1 MTSTQTSSS
10 SAPRTTRPTGATASV
25 AAILAESAARYPDDV
40 AVVVGEQRTTYA
52 ELWEQTL
59 AYAGALR
66 AKGVA
71 EGSRVAIL
79 VPNVADFPRAYY
91 ATLALGAVAVPVHA
105 LLKRREVE
113 YVLRDSGATLLVC
126 AAPLLAEGAAGAAL
140 AGVEVVT
147 VLAPAPAD
155 GGTTAA
161 GAGEQPD
168 VQQVPE
174 RLEDLAAQAEPLDTY
189 VPRDPF
195 DTATIL
201 YTSGTTG
208 KPKGAEGTH
217 FALLEQVNT
226 NLMSTFDMRRGD
238 VLLGAL
244 PLFHTFGQTCTMNT
258 GFRAGATIVMLPK
271 FDGDSALAAMVE
283 HGCEIFMGV
292 PTMYMA
298 LLDAATRSEARPALR
313 YAISG
318 GASLPLAVLERFQ
331 SVYDA
336 PIHEGYGLTETSPVA
351 TFNHVGR
358 PPHPGTIGTPIWGV
372 DVEIAD
378 AETHDAIVLLPH
390 GEIGELVIRGH
401 NLMKGYLDRPDDTAE
416 AIVDGWFRTGD
427 LGTKD
432 DEGYITIVD
441 RTKDMIIRNGYN
453 VYPRQVEEILATH
466 PDVTM
471 AAVFGVPHE
480 VHGQE
485 IEAAVVLRPDATVTP
500 EALVQFVAD
509 EIAAYKFPRV
519 VHVLDALPLG
529 PSGKVLKRDLVARFA
544 QQEQEQEQEP
554 EPEQPTVSTQQEQP
568 TESTQQEP
576 ATA

>member
-1 MTSTQTSSS
+1 MTSTQPTASSS
-10 SAPRTTRPTGATASV
+10 TQPTASSSTSASNTSASRPTRATASV

-52 ELWEQTL
+52 ELWAQTL

-66 AKGVA
+66 AQGITA
-71 EGSRVAIL
+71 GSRVAMLI
-79 VPNVADFPRAYY
+79 PNVADFARVYY
-91 ATLALGAVAVPVHA
+91 ATLALGAVVVPVHA
-105 LLKRREVE
+105 LLKRREIE
-113 YVLRDSGATLLVC
+113 YVLRDSSASMLVC
-126 AAPLLAEGAAGAAL
+126 AAPLLTEGAAGAAL
-140 AGVEVVT
+140 AGVGVVT
-147 VLAPAPAD
+147 VLAPADQPA
-155 GGTTAA
+155 TH
-161 GAGEQPD
+161 P
-168 VQQVPE
+168 
-174 RLEDLAAQAEPLDTY
+174 RLEALAAASDPLDTY

-208 KPKGAEGTH
+208 QPKGAEGSH

-226 NLMSTFDMRRGD
+226 NLLSTFDMQRGD

-258 GFRAGATIVMLPK
+258 GFRAGATIVMLPR
-271 FDGDSALAAMVE
+271 FDGDAALAAMVE
-283 HGCEIFMGV
+283 HGCAIFMGV

-298 LLDAATRSEARPALR
+298 LLDAATRTDARPSLR

-318 GASLPLAVLERFQ
+318 GAPLPMAVLERFQ
-331 SVYDA
+331 TVFDA

-358 PPHPGTIGTPIWGV
+358 PPHPGTIGTPVWGV

-378 AETHDAIVLLPH
+378 GSIADAIVLLPR

-401 NLMKGYLDRPDDTAE
+401 NLMNGYLDRPEDTAA

-432 DEGYITIVD
+432 DDGYLTIVD

-453 VYPRQVEEILATH
+453 VYPRQVEEVLATH

-471 AAVFGVPHE
+471 AAVFGVPHDL
-480 VHGQE
+480 HGQE

-500 EALVQFVAD
+500 EELVSFVSA

-529 PSGKVLKRDLVARFA
+529 PSGKVLKRALVDRFA
-544 QQEQEQEQEP
+544 AHE
-554 EPEQPTVSTQQEQP
+554 
-568 TESTQQEP
+568 EP

>member
-1 MTSTQTSSS
+1 MTSTQPSASITSS
-10 SAPRTTRPTGATASV
+10 ATRPTGATASV
-25 AAILAESAARYPDDV
+25 AAILAESARRYPDDV
-40 AVVVGEQRTTYA
+40 AVIVGEQRTTYA
-52 ELWEQTL
+52 ELWDETL

-66 AKGVA
+66 AAGVT
-71 EGSRVAIL
+71 EGSRVAML
-79 VPNVADFPRAYY
+79 VPNVADFARVYY

-113 YVLRDSGATLLVC
+113 YVLRDSGAMLLVC
-126 AAPLLAEGAAGAAL
+126 AAPLLGEGAAGAAL
-140 AGVEVVT
+140 AGIEVVT
-147 VLAPAPAD
+147 VLAPPTDSAATGQSGRTGEPGQTGAP
-155 GGTTAA
+155 GQETTTPA
-161 GAGEQPD
+161 
-168 VQQVPE
+168 
-174 RLEDLAAQAEPLDTY
+174 RLEDLAAQADPLDTY

-298 LLDAATRSEARPALR
+298 LLDAATRSDARPALR

-331 SVYDA
+331 TVYDA

-358 PPHPGTIGTPIWGV
+358 APHPGTIGTPIWGV

-378 AETHDAIVLLPH
+378 AETRDAIVLLPR

-432 DEGYITIVD
+432 DEGYLTIVD

-453 VYPRQVEEILATH
+453 VYPRQVEEVLATH

-471 AAVFGVPHE
+471 AAVFGVAHE

-485 IEAAVVLRPDATVTP
+485 IEAAVVLRPDATATP
-500 EALVQFVAD
+500 EELVQFVAD

-519 VHVLDALPLG
+519 VHVVDALPLG
-529 PSGKVLKRDLVARFA
+529 PSGKVLKRDLVERFSG
-544 QQEQEQEQEP
+544 QEP
-554 EPEQPTVSTQQEQP
+554 VARSTE
-568 TESTQQEP
+568 QEP

>member
-1 MTSTQTSSS
+1 MT
-10 SAPRTTRPTGATASV
+10 RTEPTTAAHHGTPRPTRATASV

-40 AVVVGEQRTTYA
+40 AVIVGDHRTTYA
-52 ELWEQTL
+52 ELWSETL

-66 AKGVA
+66 ARGVT
-71 EGSRVAIL
+71 EGSRVAML
-79 VPNVADFPRAYY
+79 VPNVADFARVYY
-91 ATLALGAVAVPVHA
+91 ATLALGAVVVPVHA
-105 LLKRREVE
+105 LLKRREIE
-113 YVLRDSGATLLVC
+113 YLLQDSGAMLLVC
-126 AAPLLAEGAAGAAL
+126 AAPLLAEGAAGAEL
-140 AGVEVVT
+140 AGVDVIT
-147 VLAPAPAD
+147 VLAPADHDDHD
-155 GGTTAA
+155 GLDGHD
-161 GAGEQPD
+161 GHESPD
-168 VQQVPE
+168 
-174 RLEDLAAQAEPLDTY
+174 RLEALAAAADALDTY

-208 KPKGAEGTH
+208 KPKGAEGSH

-226 NLMSTFDMRRGD
+226 NLMSTFDMHRGD

-271 FDGDSALAAMVE
+271 FDGDAALSAMVE

-298 LLDAATRSEARPALR
+298 LLDAATRNDARPDLR

-331 SVYDA
+331 SVFDA

-358 PPHPGTIGTPIWGV
+358 APRPGTIGTPVWGV

-378 AETHDAIVLLPH
+378 PATPDAIVLLPH

-401 NLMKGYLDRPDDTAE
+401 NLMNGYLDRPEDTDA

-432 DEGYITIVD
+432 DDGFLTIVD

-453 VYPRQVEEILATH
+453 VYPRQVEEVLATH

-480 VHGQE
+480 LHGQE
-485 IEAAVVLRPDATVTP
+485 IEAAVVLRAGATVSP
-500 EALVQFVAD
+500 DELVHFVSD

-519 VHVLDALPLG
+519 VHVVDALPLG
-529 PSGKVLKRDLVARFA
+529 PSGKVLKRTLV
-544 QQEQEQEQEP
+544 EQF
-554 EPEQPTVSTQQEQP
+554 STP
-568 TESTQQEP
+568 VDA
-576 ATA
+576 ATAPA

>member
-1 MTSTQTSSS
+1 MS
-10 SAPRTTRPTGATASV
+10 SAPSPRGHATASV
-25 AAILAESAARYPDDV
+25 AAILAESAGRYPDDV
-40 AVVVGEQRTTYA
+40 AVIVGPTSTTYA
-52 ELWEQTL
+52 ELWQQTL

-66 AKGVA
+66 ARGV
-71 EGSRVAIL
+71 GPGDRVAML
-79 VPNVADFPRAYY
+79 VPNVADFPRVYY

-105 LLKRREVE
+105 LLKRHEIE
-113 YVLRDSGATLLVC
+113 YVLRDSGSRLLVC
-126 AAPLLAEGAAGAAL
+126 AAPLLGEGGAGAQL
-140 AGVEVVT
+140 AGVDVLT
-147 VLAPAPAD
+147 VLAPPAGQED
-155 GGTTAA
+155 EG
-161 GAGEQPD
+161 PD
-168 VQQVPE
+168 
-174 RLEDLAAQAEPLDTY
+174 RLEDLAAAAEPLDTY

-208 KPKGAEGTH
+208 QPKGAEGSH
-217 FALLEQVNT
+217 LALIEQVNT
-226 NLMSTFDMRRGD
+226 NLMTTFDMHRGD

-258 GFRAGATIVMLPK
+258 GFRVGATIVMLPK
-271 FDGDSALAAMVE
+271 FDGDAALAAMVE
-283 HGCEIFMGV
+283 HGCEVFMGV

-298 LLDAATRSEARPALR
+298 LIAAATRSEARPPLR
-313 YAISG
+313 YAVSG
-318 GASLPLAVLERFQ
+318 GASLPLAVLEKFQ
-331 SVYDA
+331 QVYDA

-351 TFNHVGR
+351 TFNHVGV
-358 PPHPGTIGTPIWGV
+358 PPRPGTIGTPIWGV

-378 AETHDAIVLLPH
+378 QHVADSIVLLPH

-401 NLMKGYLDRPDDTAE
+401 NLMNGYLDRPDDTAK

-432 DEGYITIVD
+432 DDGYLTIVD

-453 VYPRQVEEILATH
+453 VYPRQVEEVLAQH

-480 VHGQE
+480 LHGQE
-485 IEAAVVLRPDATVTP
+485 IEAAVVLRDGATATPD
-500 EALVQFVAD
+500 ELVAFVAD

-529 PSGKVLKRDLVARFA
+529 PSGKVLKRELVDRFSVA
-544 QQEQEQEQEP
+544 PSAVEEG
-554 EPEQPTVSTQQEQP
+554 V
-568 TESTQQEP
+568 
-576 ATA
+576 ATSR

>member
-1 MTSTQTSSS
+1 MTATQPTAS
-10 SAPRTTRPTGATASV
+10 PRRSQATASV
-25 AAILAESAARYPDDV
+25 AAILAESATRFPDDV
-40 AVVVGEQRTTYA
+40 ALIVGDRRTTYA
-52 ELWEQTL
+52 ELWAETL

-66 AKGVA
+66 AKGVT
-71 EGSRVAIL
+71 EGSRVAMLI
-79 VPNVADFPRAYY
+79 PNVADFPRVYY

-105 LLKRREVE
+105 LLKQREIE
-113 YVLRDSGATLLVC
+113 YVLRDSDATLLVC

-140 AGVEVVT
+140 AGVGVVT
-147 VLAPAPAD
+147 VLAPPGGADAD
-155 GGTTAA
+155 GTNAGTTDADGTGAA
-161 GAGEQPD
+161 APD
-168 VQQVPE
+168 
-174 RLEDLAAQAEPLDTY
+174 RLEALAASATPLDRY

-208 KPKGAEGTH
+208 QPKGAEGSH

-226 NLMSTFDMRRGD
+226 NLMSTFDMHRGD

-271 FDGDSALAAMVE
+271 FDGDSALAAMIE
-283 HGCEIFMGV
+283 HHCEIFMGV

-298 LLDAATRSEARPALR
+298 LLDAATRSDARPSLR

-331 SVYDA
+331 TVYDA

-351 TFNHVGR
+351 SFNHVGT
-358 PPHPGTIGTPIWGV
+358 PPHPGTIGTPVWGV
-372 DVEIAD
+372 DIEIAD
-378 AETHDAIVLLPH
+378 PASPDAIVLLPH

-401 NLMKGYLDRPDDTAE
+401 NLMNGYLDRPEDTAA

-432 DEGYITIVD
+432 DEGYLTIVD

-453 VYPRQVEEILATH
+453 VYPRQVEEVLATH

-485 IEAAVVLRPDATVTP
+485 IEAAVVLRAGATATP
-500 EALVQFVAD
+500 EDLIKHVSD

-519 VHVLDALPLG
+519 VHVVDALPLG
-529 PSGKVLKRDLVARFA
+529 PSGKVLKRALVDQFA
-544 QQEQEQEQEP
+544 PADTASTTEQEP
-554 EPEQPTVSTQQEQP
+554 AS
-568 TESTQQEP
+568 
-576 ATA
+576 A

>member
-1 MTSTQTSSS
+1 MTSTHPLADQATERHGET
-10 SAPRTTRPTGATASV
+10 PRPSRATASV

-40 AVVVGEQRTTYA
+40 AVIVGDHRTTYA
-52 ELWEQTL
+52 ELWAQTL

-66 AKGVA
+66 AKGVT
-71 EGSRVAIL
+71 EGARVAML
-79 VPNVADFPRAYY
+79 VPNVADFARVYY
-91 ATLALGAVAVPVHA
+91 ATLALGAVVVPVHA
-105 LLKRREVE
+105 LLKRHEIE
-113 YVLRDSGATLLVC
+113 YVLRDSGAMLLVC
-126 AAPLLAEGAAGAAL
+126 AAPLLAEGGAGAAL

-147 VLAPAPAD
+147 VLAPAGSD
-155 GGTTAA
+155 ET
-161 GAGEQPD
+161 EH
-168 VQQVPE
+168 E
-174 RLEDLAAQAEPLDTY
+174 RLESLAESAEPLDTY

-208 KPKGAEGTH
+208 QPKGAEGSH
-217 FALLEQVNT
+217 FSLLEQVNT

-271 FDGDSALAAMVE
+271 FDGDAALAALVE
-283 HGCEIFMGV
+283 HECGIFMGV
-292 PTMYMA
+292 PTMYIA
-298 LLDAATRSEARPALR
+298 LLDAATRSDARPALR

-331 SVYDA
+331 TVFDA

-358 PPHPGTIGTPIWGV
+358 VPRPGTIGTPVWGV

-378 AETHDAIVLLPH
+378 PERTDGITLLPH

-401 NLMKGYLDRPDDTAE
+401 NLMNGYLDRPEDTAA

-432 DEGYITIVD
+432 DDGYLTIVD

-453 VYPRQVEEILATH
+453 VYPRQVEEVLATH

-480 VHGQE
+480 LHGQE
-485 IEAAVVLRPDATVTP
+485 IEAAVVLRAEATVTP
-500 EALVQFVAD
+500 EELVAFVSA

-529 PSGKVLKRDLVARFA
+529 PSGKVLKRTLVERFSVA
-544 QQEQEQEQEP
+544 EEP
-554 EPEQPTVSTQQEQP
+554 TTV
-568 TESTQQEP
+568 
-576 ATA
+576 A

>member
-1 MTSTQTSSS
+1 MPTSTEMSDETETRMTDTQH
-10 SAPRTTRPTGATASV
+10 APATRHHATASV
-25 AAILAESAARYPDDV
+25 AAILAESAARFPDDV
-40 AVVVGEQRTTYA
+40 AVIVGDRRTTYG
-52 ELWEQTL
+52 ELWSQTL

-66 AKGVA
+66 SRGVR
-71 EGSRVAIL
+71 EGSRVAML
-79 VPNVADFPRAYY
+79 VPNVEDFPRVYY

-105 LLKRREVE
+105 LLKRREIE
-113 YVLRDSGATLLVC
+113 YVLRDSDATLLVC
-126 AAPLLAEGAAGAAL
+126 AAPLLTEGAAGADL
-140 AGVEVVT
+140 AGVDVLT
-147 VLAPAPAD
+147 VLAPPESD
-155 GGTTAA
+155 DQPGT
-161 GAGEQPD
+161 GRD
-168 VQQVPE
+168 
-174 RLEDLAAQAEPLDTY
+174 RLEALAQQTEPLDTY

-208 KPKGAEGTH
+208 QPKGAEGSH
-217 FALLEQVNT
+217 FALVEQVNT
-226 NLMSTFDMRRGD
+226 NVMTTFDMHRGD

-258 GFRAGATIVMLPK
+258 GFRVGATIVMLPK
-271 FDGDSALAAMVE
+271 FDGDTALAAMVE
-283 HGCEIFMGV
+283 HQTGVFMGV

-298 LLDAATRSEARPALR
+298 LLDAATRSDARPALR

-331 SVYDA
+331 QVFDA

-351 TFNHVGR
+351 TFNHVGQ
-358 PPHPGTIGTPIWGV
+358 PPHPGTIGTPVWGV

-378 AETHDAIVLLPH
+378 PETHDAVVLLPH

-401 NLMKGYLDRPDDTAE
+401 NLMNGYLDRPEDTAA

-432 DEGYITIVD
+432 DDGYLTIVD

-453 VYPRQVEEILATH
+453 VYPRQVEEVLATH

-485 IEAAVVLRPDATVTP
+485 IEAAVVLRPQATATP
-500 EALVQFVAD
+500 EELVAFVSA

-529 PSGKVLKRDLVARFA
+529 PSGKVLKRELVDRFSA
-544 QQEQEQEQEP
+544 HDAS
-554 EPEQPTVSTQQEQP
+554 V
-568 TESTQQEP
+568 
-576 ATA
+576 A

>member
-1 MTSTQTSSS
+1 MT
-10 SAPRTTRPTGATASV
+10 RTEPTTAAHHGTPRPTRATASV

-40 AVVVGEQRTTYA
+40 AVIVGDHRTTYA
-52 ELWEQTL
+52 ELWSETL

-66 AKGVA
+66 ARGVT
-71 EGSRVAIL
+71 EGSRVAML
-79 VPNVADFPRAYY
+79 VPNVADFARVYY
-91 ATLALGAVAVPVHA
+91 ATLALGAVVVPVHA
-105 LLKRREVE
+105 LLKRREIE
-113 YVLRDSGATLLVC
+113 YLLQDSGAMLLVC
-126 AAPLLAEGAAGAAL
+126 AAPLLAEGAAGAEL
-140 AGVEVVT
+140 AGVDVIT
-147 VLAPAPAD
+147 VLAPADRDDHDDHD
-155 GGTTAA
+155 GHDG
-161 GAGEQPD
+161 PD
-168 VQQVPE
+168 
-174 RLEDLAAQAEPLDTY
+174 RLEALAAAAEPLDTY
-189 VPRDPF
+189 VARDPF

-208 KPKGAEGTH
+208 KPKGAEGSH

-226 NLMSTFDMRRGD
+226 NLMSTFDMHRGD

-271 FDGDSALAAMVE
+271 FDGDAALSAMVE

-298 LLDAATRSEARPALR
+298 LLDAATRNDARPDLR

-331 SVYDA
+331 TVFDA

-358 PPHPGTIGTPIWGV
+358 APRPGTIGTPVWGV

-378 AETHDAIVLLPH
+378 PATPDAIVLLPH

-401 NLMKGYLDRPDDTAE
+401 NLMNGYLDRPEDTDA

-432 DEGYITIVD
+432 DDGFLTIVD

-453 VYPRQVEEILATH
+453 VYPRQVEEVLATH

-480 VHGQE
+480 LHGQE
-485 IEAAVVLRPDATVTP
+485 IEAAVVLRAGATVSP
-500 EALVQFVAD
+500 DELVHFVSD

-519 VHVLDALPLG
+519 VHVVDALPLG
-529 PSGKVLKRDLVARFA
+529 PSGKVLKRTLV
-544 QQEQEQEQEP
+544 EQF
-554 EPEQPTVSTQQEQP
+554 STP
-568 TESTQQEP
+568 VDA
-576 ATA
+576 ATAPA

>member
-1 MTSTQTSSS
+1 MHSSTETEAGTADAQSSTSRRTQ
-10 SAPRTTRPTGATASV
+10 ATASV
-25 AAILAESAARYPDDV
+25 AAILAESAARMPDDV
-40 AVVVGEQRTTYA
+40 AVIVGDRRTTYA
-52 ELWEQTL
+52 ELWSQTL

-66 AKGVA
+66 SRGVT
-71 EGSRVAIL
+71 EGARVAML
-79 VPNVADFPRAYY
+79 VPNVEDFPRVYY

-105 LLKRREVE
+105 LLKRREIE

-126 AAPLLAEGAAGAAL
+126 AAPLLAEGAAGAEL
-140 AGVEVVT
+140 AGVDVLT
-147 VLAPAPAD
+147 VLAPE
-155 GGTTAA
+155 GT
-161 GAGEQPD
+161 PD
-168 VQQVPE
+168 
-174 RLEDLAAQAEPLDTY
+174 RLEALAQEVEPLDTY

-208 KPKGAEGTH
+208 KPKGAEGSH

-226 NLMSTFDMRRGD
+226 NLMTTFDMHRGD

-271 FDGDSALAAMVE
+271 FDGDAALAAMVE
-283 HGCEIFMGV
+283 HGCGIFMGV

-298 LLDAATRSEARPALR
+298 LLDAATRSELRPALR

-331 SVYDA
+331 QVYDA

-358 PPHPGTIGTPIWGV
+358 EPHPGTIGTPVWGV

-378 AETHDAIVLLPH
+378 PEVTDRTVLLPH

-401 NLMKGYLDRPDDTAE
+401 NLMNGYLDRPEDTAA

-432 DEGYITIVD
+432 DDGYLTIVD

-453 VYPRQVEEILATH
+453 VYPRQVEEVLATH
-466 PDVTM
+466 PDVAM

-485 IEAAVVLRPDATVTP
+485 IEAAVVLRAGATVSP
-500 EALVQFVAD
+500 QELVDFVAA
-509 EIAAYKFPRV
+509 EIAAYKYPRA

-529 PSGKVLKRDLVARFA
+529 PSGKVLKRELVTRF
-544 QQEQEQEQEP
+544 
-554 EPEQPTVSTQQEQP
+554 STDEV
-568 TESTQQEP
+568 P
-576 ATA
+576 AAS

>member
-1 MTSTQTSSS
+1 MT
-10 SAPRTTRPTGATASV
+10 RTEPTTAAHHGTPRPTRATASV

-40 AVVVGEQRTTYA
+40 AVIVGDHRTTYA
-52 ELWEQTL
+52 ELWSETL

-66 AKGVA
+66 ARGVT
-71 EGSRVAIL
+71 EGSRVAML
-79 VPNVADFPRAYY
+79 VPNVADFARVYY
-91 ATLALGAVAVPVHA
+91 ATLALGAVVVPVHA
-105 LLKRREVE
+105 LLKRREIE
-113 YVLRDSGATLLVC
+113 YLLQDSGAMLLVC
-126 AAPLLAEGAAGAAL
+126 AAPLLAEGAAGAEL
-140 AGVEVVT
+140 AGVDIIT
-147 VLAPAPAD
+147 VLAPADHDDRDDHD
-155 GGTTAA
+155 GHDG
-161 GAGEQPD
+161 PD
-168 VQQVPE
+168 
-174 RLEDLAAQAEPLDTY
+174 RLEALAAAAEPLDTY

-208 KPKGAEGTH
+208 KPKGAEGSH

-226 NLMSTFDMRRGD
+226 NLMSTFDMHRGD

-271 FDGDSALAAMVE
+271 FDGDAALSAMVE

-298 LLDAATRSEARPALR
+298 LLDAATRNDARPDLR

-331 SVYDA
+331 SVFDA

-358 PPHPGTIGTPIWGV
+358 APRPGTIGTPVWGV

-378 AETHDAIVLLPH
+378 PATPDAIVLLPH

-401 NLMKGYLDRPDDTAE
+401 NLMNGYLDRPEDTDA

-432 DEGYITIVD
+432 DDGFLTIVD

-453 VYPRQVEEILATH
+453 VYPRQVEEVLATH

-480 VHGQE
+480 LHGQE
-485 IEAAVVLRPDATVTP
+485 IEAAVVLRAGATVSP
-500 EALVQFVAD
+500 DELVHFVSD

-519 VHVLDALPLG
+519 VHVVDALPLG
-529 PSGKVLKRDLVARFA
+529 PSGKVLKRTLV
-544 QQEQEQEQEP
+544 EQF
-554 EPEQPTVSTQQEQP
+554 STP
-568 TESTQQEP
+568 VDA
-576 ATA
+576 ATAPA

>member
-1 MTSTQTSSS
+1 MT
-10 SAPRTTRPTGATASV
+10 RTEPTTAAHHGTPRPTRATASV

-40 AVVVGEQRTTYA
+40 AVIVADHRTTYA
-52 ELWEQTL
+52 ELWSETL

-66 AKGVA
+66 ARGVT
-71 EGSRVAIL
+71 EGSRVAML
-79 VPNVADFPRAYY
+79 VPNVADFARVYY
-91 ATLALGAVAVPVHA
+91 ATLALGAVVVPVHA
-105 LLKRREVE
+105 LLKRREIE
-113 YVLRDSGATLLVC
+113 YLLQDSGAMLLVC
-126 AAPLLAEGAAGAAL
+126 AAPLLAEGAAGAEL
-140 AGVEVVT
+140 AGVDVIT
-147 VLAPAPAD
+147 VLAPADHDDHD
-155 GGTTAA
+155 GHDG
-161 GAGEQPD
+161 PD
-168 VQQVPE
+168 
-174 RLEDLAAQAEPLDTY
+174 RLEALAAAAEPLDTY

-208 KPKGAEGTH
+208 KPKGAEGSH

-226 NLMSTFDMRRGD
+226 NLMSTFDMHRGD

-271 FDGDSALAAMVE
+271 FDGDAALSAMVE

-298 LLDAATRSEARPALR
+298 LLDAATRNDARPDLR

-331 SVYDA
+331 SVFDA

-358 PPHPGTIGTPIWGV
+358 APRPGTIGTPVWGV

-378 AETHDAIVLLPH
+378 PATPDAIVLLPH

-401 NLMKGYLDRPDDTAE
+401 NLMNGYLDRPEDTDA

-432 DEGYITIVD
+432 DDGYLTIVD

-453 VYPRQVEEILATH
+453 VYPRQVEEVLATH

-480 VHGQE
+480 LHGQE
-485 IEAAVVLRPDATVTP
+485 IEAAVVLRAGATVSP
-500 EALVQFVAD
+500 DELVHFVSD

-519 VHVLDALPLG
+519 VHVVDALPLG
-529 PSGKVLKRDLVARFA
+529 PSGKVLKRTLV
-544 QQEQEQEQEP
+544 EQF
-554 EPEQPTVSTQQEQP
+554 STP
-568 TESTQQEP
+568 VDAAAAP
-576 ATA
+576 A

>member
-1 MTSTQTSSS
+1 MHDTH
-10 SAPRTTRPTGATASV
+10 TTRATASV

-40 AVVVGEQRTTYA
+40 AVIVGDVRTTYA
-52 ELWEQTL
+52 ELWAQTL

-66 AKGVA
+66 ARGVT
-71 EGSRVAIL
+71 EGSKVAML
-79 VPNVADFPRAYY
+79 VPNVADFPRVYY

-105 LLKRREVE
+105 LLKRREIE

-126 AAPLLAEGAAGAAL
+126 AAPLLGEGAAGAEL
-140 AGVEVVT
+140 AGVDVVT
-147 VLAPAPAD
+147 VLAPATTDD
-155 GGTTAA
+155 GSAA
-161 GAGEQPD
+161 GPD
-168 VQQVPE
+168 
-174 RLEDLAAQAEPLDTY
+174 RLEALAAQSEPLDTY
-189 VPRDPF
+189 VPRHPF

-208 KPKGAEGTH
+208 QPKGAEGSH
-217 FALLEQVNT
+217 FSLLEQVNT
-226 NLMSTFDMRRGD
+226 NLMTTFDMHRGD

-258 GFRAGATIVMLPK
+258 GFRTGATLVMLPK
-271 FDGDSALAAMVE
+271 FDGDTALAAMVE
-283 HGCEIFMGV
+283 HGCGIFMGV

-298 LLDAATRSEARPALR
+298 LLDAATRSEARPTLR

-331 SVYDA
+331 QVFDA

-351 TFNHVGR
+351 TFNHVGQ
-358 PPHPGTIGTPIWGV
+358 PPRPGTIGTAVWGI

-378 AETHDAIVLLPH
+378 PEVRDAIVMLPH

-401 NLMKGYLDRPDDTAE
+401 NLMNGYLDRPEDTAE

-432 DEGYITIVD
+432 DDGYLTIVD

-453 VYPRQVEEILATH
+453 VYPRQVEEVLATH
-466 PDVTM
+466 PDVAM
-471 AAVFGVPHE
+471 AAVFGVPHA

-485 IEAAVVLRPDATVTP
+485 VEAAVVLHAGASVEPQV
-500 EALVQFVAD
+500 LVDFVAA
-509 EIAAYKFPRV
+509 EIAAYKYPRV

-529 PSGKVLKRDLVARFA
+529 PSGKVLKRELVDRFGV
-544 QQEQEQEQEP
+544 E
-554 EPEQPTVSTQQEQP
+554 V
-568 TESTQQEP
+568 
-576 ATA
+576 TAVP

>member
-1 MTSTQTSSS
+1 MT
-10 SAPRTTRPTGATASV
+10 RTEPTTAAHHGTPRPTRATASV

-40 AVVVGEQRTTYA
+40 AVIVGDHRTTYA
-52 ELWEQTL
+52 ELWSETL

-66 AKGVA
+66 ARGVT
-71 EGSRVAIL
+71 EGSRVAML
-79 VPNVADFPRAYY
+79 VPNVADFARVYY
-91 ATLALGAVAVPVHA
+91 ATLALGAVVVPVHA
-105 LLKRREVE
+105 LLKRREIE
-113 YVLRDSGATLLVC
+113 YLLQDSGAMLLVC
-126 AAPLLAEGAAGAAL
+126 AAPLLAEGAAGAEL
-140 AGVEVVT
+140 AGVDVIT
-147 VLAPAPAD
+147 VLAPADHDDHDDRDDRD
-155 GGTTAA
+155 GHDG
-161 GAGEQPD
+161 PD
-168 VQQVPE
+168 
-174 RLEDLAAQAEPLDTY
+174 RLEALAAAAEPLDTY

-208 KPKGAEGTH
+208 KPKGAEGSH

-226 NLMSTFDMRRGD
+226 NLMSTFDMHRGD

-271 FDGDSALAAMVE
+271 FDGDAALSAMVE

-298 LLDAATRSEARPALR
+298 LLDAATRNDARPDLR

-331 SVYDA
+331 TVFDA

-358 PPHPGTIGTPIWGV
+358 APRPGTIGTPVWGV

-378 AETHDAIVLLPH
+378 PATPDAIVLLPH

-401 NLMKGYLDRPDDTAE
+401 NLMNGYLDRPEDTDA

-432 DEGYITIVD
+432 DDGFLTIVD

-453 VYPRQVEEILATH
+453 VYPRQVEEVLATH

-480 VHGQE
+480 LHGQE
-485 IEAAVVLRPDATVTP
+485 IEAAVVLRAGATVSP
-500 EALVQFVAD
+500 DELVHFVSD

-519 VHVLDALPLG
+519 VHVVDALPLG
-529 PSGKVLKRDLVARFA
+529 PSGKVLKRTLV
-544 QQEQEQEQEP
+544 EQF
-554 EPEQPTVSTQQEQP
+554 STP
-568 TESTQQEP
+568 VDAAAAP
-576 ATA
+576 A

>member
-1 MTSTQTSSS
+1 MTSTSPT
-10 SAPRTTRPTGATASV
+10 ATARPTRATASV

-40 AVVVGEQRTTYA
+40 AVIVGDRRTTYS
-52 ELWEQTL
+52 ELWAQTL

-66 AKGVA
+66 ARGVT
-71 EGSRVAIL
+71 EGSRVAML
-79 VPNVADFPRAYY
+79 VPNVEDFARVYY
-91 ATLALGAVAVPVHA
+91 ATLALGAVVVPVHA
-105 LLKRREVE
+105 LLKRREIE
-113 YVLRDSGATLLVC
+113 YLLQDSGATLLVC
-126 AAPLLAEGAAGAAL
+126 AAPLLAEGAAGADL
-140 AGVEVVT
+140 AGVDVVT
-147 VLAPAPAD
+147 VLAPADPEASDAD
-155 GGTTAA
+155 G
-161 GAGEQPD
+161 QPD
-168 VQQVPE
+168 
-174 RLEDLAAQAEPLDTY
+174 RLEALAAAATPLDTY

-208 KPKGAEGTH
+208 KPKGAEGSH

-226 NLMSTFDMRRGD
+226 NLMSTFDMHRGD

-258 GFRAGATIVMLPK
+258 GFRTGATIVMLPK
-271 FDGDSALAAMVE
+271 FDGDAALAAMVE

-298 LLDAATRSEARPALR
+298 LLDAATRSDARPQLR

-331 SVYDA
+331 TVFDA

-351 TFNHVGR
+351 TFNHVGTAPR
-358 PPHPGTIGTPIWGV
+358 PGTIGTPVWGV

-378 AETHDAIVLLPH
+378 PATPDTIVLLPH

-401 NLMKGYLDRPDDTAE
+401 NLMNGYLDRPEDTE
-416 AIVDGWFRTGD
+416 SAIVDGWFRTGD

-432 DEGYITIVD
+432 DDGYLTIVD

-453 VYPRQVEEILATH
+453 VYPRQVEEVLATH

-485 IEAAVVLRPDATVTP
+485 IEAAVVLRAGSTATPD
-500 EALVQFVAD
+500 ELVHFVSD

-519 VHVLDALPLG
+519 VHVVEALPLG
-529 PSGKVLKRDLVARFA
+529 PSGKVLKRALVDRF
-544 QQEQEQEQEP
+544 
-554 EPEQPTVSTQQEQP
+554 STP
-568 TESTQQEP
+568 VDAAAAP
-576 ATA
+576 A

>member
-1 MTSTQTSSS
+1 MNAIQPTASPRRTQ
-10 SAPRTTRPTGATASV
+10 ATASV
-25 AAILAESAARYPDDV
+25 AAILAESAARFPDDV
-40 AVVVGEQRTTYA
+40 ALIVGDQRTTYA
-52 ELWEQTL
+52 ELWAETL

-66 AKGVA
+66 ERGVT
-71 EGSRVAIL
+71 EGARVAML
-79 VPNVADFPRAYY
+79 LPNVADFPRVYY

-105 LLKRREVE
+105 LLKRREIE
-113 YVLRDSGATLLVC
+113 YVLRDSDATLLVC
-126 AAPLLAEGAAGAAL
+126 AAPLLGEGAAGAAL
-140 AGVEVVT
+140 AGVDVVT
-147 VLAPAPAD
+147 VLAPPGGATAGGATAGGAPAGGAPTGDATAD
-155 GGTTAA
+155 GAA
-161 GAGEQPD
+161 APD
-168 VQQVPE
+168 
-174 RLEDLAAQAEPLDTY
+174 RLEALAQSATPLDRY

-208 KPKGAEGTH
+208 QPKGAEGSH

-226 NLMSTFDMRRGD
+226 NLMTTFDMHRGD

-258 GFRAGATIVMLPK
+258 GFRVGATIVMLPK
-271 FDGDSALAAMVE
+271 FDGDSALTAMVE
-283 HGCEIFMGV
+283 HECEIFMGV

-298 LLDAATRSEARPALR
+298 LLDAATRTEARPSLR

-318 GASLPLAVLERFQ
+318 GASLPLAVLQKFQ
-331 SVYDA
+331 TVFDA

-351 TFNHVGR
+351 SFNHVGT
-358 PPHPGTIGTPIWGV
+358 PPHPGTIGTPVWGV
-372 DVEIAD
+372 DIEIAD
-378 AETHDAIVLLPH
+378 PTVADRIVLMPH

-401 NLMKGYLDRPDDTAE
+401 NLMNGYLDRPEDTAA

-432 DEGYITIVD
+432 DEGYLTIVD

-453 VYPRQVEEILATH
+453 VYPRQVEEVLATH

-485 IEAAVVLRPDATVTP
+485 IEAAVVLRAGATATP
-500 EALVQFVAD
+500 EELVKHVSD

-519 VHVLDALPLG
+519 VHIVDALPLG
-529 PSGKVLKRDLVARFA
+529 PSGKVLKRALVEQFA
-544 QQEQEQEQEP
+544 PEPASQPEPASEP
-554 EPEQPTVSTQQEQP
+554 EPS
-568 TESTQQEP
+568 

>member
-1 MTSTQTSSS
+1 MT
-10 SAPRTTRPTGATASV
+10 RTTPTGSDDAAHARSTRATASV

-40 AVVVGEQRTTYA
+40 AVIVGDQRTTYA
-52 ELWEQTL
+52 ELWAETL

-66 AKGVA
+66 DKGVT
-71 EGSRVAIL
+71 EGSRVAML
-79 VPNVADFPRAYY
+79 VPNVADFARVYY
-91 ATLALGAVAVPVHA
+91 AVLALGGVAVPVHA
-105 LLKRREVE
+105 LLKRREIE
-113 YVLRDSGATLLVC
+113 YVLRDSGAALLVC

-140 AGVEVVT
+140 AGVETVT
-147 VLAPAPAD
+147 VLAPAAPAASGAD
-155 GGTTAA
+155 A
-161 GAGEQPD
+161 GVPSPD
-168 VQQVPE
+168 VPVPD
-174 RLEDLAAQAEPLDTY
+174 RLEALAASAEPLVTY

-208 KPKGAEGTH
+208 KPKGAEGSH

-271 FDGDSALAAMVE
+271 FDGDAALAAMVE
-283 HGCEIFMGV
+283 HECGIFMGV
-292 PTMYMA
+292 PTMYMG
-298 LLDAATRSEARPALR
+298 LLDAATRTDARPALR

-331 SVYDA
+331 TVFDA

-358 PPHPGTIGTPIWGV
+358 PPRPGTIGTPIWGV

-378 AETHDAIVLLPH
+378 PAVPDAIELLPH
-390 GEIGELVIRGH
+390 GAIGELVIRGH
-401 NLMKGYLDRPDDTAE
+401 NLMNGYLDRPEDTAA

-432 DEGYITIVD
+432 DDGYITIVD

-453 VYPRQVEEILATH
+453 VYPRQVEEVLATH
-466 PDVTM
+466 PDVAM

-480 VHGQE
+480 LHGQE
-485 IEAAVVLRPDATVTP
+485 IEAAVVLRTGATATP
-500 EALVQFVAD
+500 EELVAHVSA
-509 EIAAYKFPRV
+509 EIAAYKYPRV
-519 VHVLDALPLG
+519 VHVVDALPLR
-529 PSGKVLKRDLVARFA
+529 PSGKVLKRDLVERFGA
-544 QQEQEQEQEP
+544 G
-554 EPEQPTVSTQQEQP
+554 TV
-568 TESTQQEP
+568 P
-576 ATA
+576 AAS

>member
-1 MTSTQTSSS
+1 MTATHHTS
-10 SAPRTTRPTGATASV
+10 ATASV
-25 AAILAESAARYPDDV
+25 AAILAESAARYPEDV
-40 AVVVGEQRTTYA
+40 AVIVGDRRTTYA
-52 ELWEQTL
+52 ELWSQTL

-66 AKGVA
+66 ARGV
-71 EGSRVAIL
+71 GPGDRVAML
-79 VPNVADFPRAYY
+79 VPNVEDFPRVYY

-105 LLKRREVE
+105 LLKRREIE
-113 YVLRDSGATLLVC
+113 YVLRDSGASLLVC
-126 AAPLLAEGAAGAAL
+126 AAPLLGEGAAGAEL
-140 AGVEVVT
+140 ADVDVVT
-147 VLAPAPAD
+147 VLAPAD
-155 GGTTAA
+155 T
-161 GAGEQPD
+161 PD
-168 VQQVPE
+168 
-174 RLEDLAAQAEPLDTY
+174 RLESLAEQADPLDTY

-208 KPKGAEGTH
+208 KPKGAEGSH
-217 FALLEQVNT
+217 FSLLEQVNT
-226 NLMSTFDMRRGD
+226 NLMTTFDMHRGD

-258 GFRAGATIVMLPK
+258 GFRVGATIVMLPK

-283 HGCEIFMGV
+283 HGCGVFMGV

-298 LLDAATRSEARPALR
+298 LLDAATRSDARPSLR

-331 SVYDA
+331 QVYDA

-351 TFNHVGR
+351 TFNHVGV
-358 PPHPGTIGTPIWGV
+358 PPRPGTIGTPVWGV

-378 AETHDAIVLLPH
+378 PEQHDAIVMLPH

-401 NLMKGYLDRPDDTAE
+401 NLMNGYLDRPEDTAA

-432 DEGYITIVD
+432 DDGYLTIVD

-453 VYPRQVEEILATH
+453 VYPRQVEEVLAAH
-466 PDVTM
+466 PDVAM

-485 IEAAVVLRPDATVTP
+485 IEAAVVLRAEATVTP
-500 EALVQFVAD
+500 QELIDFVAA
-509 EIAAYKFPRV
+509 EIAAYKYPRA

-529 PSGKVLKRDLVARFA
+529 PSGKVLKRELVDRFGAR
-544 QQEQEQEQEP
+544 E
-554 EPEQPTVSTQQEQP
+554 V
-568 TESTQQEP
+568 P
-576 ATA
+576 AAS

>member
-1 MTSTQTSSS
+1 MASTQPSSS
-10 SAPRTTRPTGATASV
+10 SATRSTRPTGATASV
-25 AAILAESAARYPDDV
+25 AAILAESAARYPDDI
-40 AVVVGEQRTTYA
+40 AVVVGEQRTSYA
-52 ELWEQTL
+52 ALWAQTL

-66 AKGVA
+66 AKGVT
-71 EGSRVAIL
+71 EGSRVAML
-79 VPNVADFPRAYY
+79 VPNVADFPRVYY

-105 LLKRREVE
+105 LLKRSEVE
-113 YVLRDSGATLLVC
+113 YVLRDSGSMLLVC
-126 AAPLLAEGAAGAAL
+126 AAPLLTEGAAGAAL

-147 VLAPAPAD
+147 VLAQPPDNDETTSAD
-155 GGTTAA
+155 IDDTTTANDETTTA
-161 GAGEQPD
+161 DNDEQAD
-168 VQQVPE
+168 DRNVPE

-298 LLDAATRSEARPALR
+298 LLDAATRSDARPALR

-331 SVYDA
+331 TVYDA

-432 DEGYITIVD
+432 DEGYLMIVD

-453 VYPRQVEEILATH
+453 VYPRQVEEVLATH

-485 IEAAVVLRPDATVTP
+485 IEAAVVLRPDATATA
-500 EALVQFVAD
+500 EELVQFVAA

-529 PSGKVLKRDLVARFA
+529 PSGKVLKRDLVARF
-544 QQEQEQEQEP
+544 
-554 EPEQPTVSTQQEQP
+554 
-568 TESTQQEP
+568 TQQEP

>member
-1 MTSTQTSSS
+1 MT
-10 SAPRTTRPTGATASV
+10 RTTPTAAAHHGATRPTRATASV

-40 AVVVGEQRTTYA
+40 AVIVGDHRTTYA
-52 ELWEQTL
+52 ELWSETL

-66 AKGVA
+66 ARGVT
-71 EGSRVAIL
+71 EGSRVAML
-79 VPNVADFPRAYY
+79 VPNVADFARVYY
-91 ATLALGAVAVPVHA
+91 ATLALGAVVVPVHA
-105 LLKRREVE
+105 LLKRREIE
-113 YVLRDSGATLLVC
+113 YLLQDSGAMLLVC
-126 AAPLLAEGAAGAAL
+126 AAPLLAEGAAGAEL
-140 AGVEVVT
+140 ADVDVVT
-147 VLAPAPAD
+147 VLAPADHDDHD
-155 GGTTAA
+155 G
-161 GAGEQPD
+161 PD
-168 VQQVPE
+168 
-174 RLEDLAAQAEPLDTY
+174 RLEALAAAAEPLDTY

-208 KPKGAEGTH
+208 KPKGAEGSH

-226 NLMSTFDMRRGD
+226 NLMSTFDMHRGD

-258 GFRAGATIVMLPK
+258 GFRTGATIVMLPK
-271 FDGDSALAAMVE
+271 FDGDAALSAMVE

-298 LLDAATRSEARPALR
+298 LLDAATRNDARPTLR

-331 SVYDA
+331 SVFDA

-351 TFNHVGR
+351 TFNHVGTAPR
-358 PPHPGTIGTPIWGV
+358 PGTIGTPVWGV

-378 AETHDAIVLLPH
+378 PATPDAIVLLPH

-401 NLMKGYLDRPDDTAE
+401 NLMNGYLDRPADTDA

-432 DEGYITIVD
+432 DDGYLTIVD

-453 VYPRQVEEILATH
+453 VYPRQVEEVLATH

-480 VHGQE
+480 LHGQE
-485 IEAAVVLRPDATVTP
+485 IEAAVVLRAGATVSP
-500 EALVQFVAD
+500 DELVHFVSD

-519 VHVLDALPLG
+519 VHVVDALPLG
-529 PSGKVLKRDLVARFA
+529 PSGKVLKRTLVDRF
-544 QQEQEQEQEP
+544 
-554 EPEQPTVSTQQEQP
+554 STP
-568 TESTQQEP
+568 VDAAAAP
-576 ATA
+576 A

>member
-1 MTSTQTSSS
+1 MT
-10 SAPRTTRPTGATASV
+10 RTTPTAAAHHGATRPTRATASV

-40 AVVVGEQRTTYA
+40 AVIVGDHRTTYA
-52 ELWEQTL
+52 ELWSETL

-66 AKGVA
+66 ARGVT
-71 EGSRVAIL
+71 EGSRVAML
-79 VPNVADFPRAYY
+79 VPNVADFARVYY
-91 ATLALGAVAVPVHA
+91 ATLALGAVVVPVHA
-105 LLKRREVE
+105 LLKRREIE
-113 YVLRDSGATLLVC
+113 YLLQDSGAMLLVC
-126 AAPLLAEGAAGAAL
+126 AAPLLAEGAAGAEL
-140 AGVEVVT
+140 ADVDVVT
-147 VLAPAPAD
+147 VLAPADHD
-155 GGTTAA
+155 G
-161 GAGEQPD
+161 PD
-168 VQQVPE
+168 
-174 RLEDLAAQAEPLDTY
+174 RLEALAAAAEPLDTY

-208 KPKGAEGTH
+208 KPKGAEGSH

-226 NLMSTFDMRRGD
+226 NLMSTFDMHRGD

-258 GFRAGATIVMLPK
+258 GFRTGATIVMLPK
-271 FDGDSALAAMVE
+271 FDGDAALSAMVE

-298 LLDAATRSEARPALR
+298 LLDAATRNDARPTLR

-331 SVYDA
+331 SVFDA

-351 TFNHVGR
+351 TFNHVGTAPR
-358 PPHPGTIGTPIWGV
+358 PGTIGTPVWGV

-378 AETHDAIVLLPH
+378 PATPDAIVLLPH

-401 NLMKGYLDRPDDTAE
+401 NLMNGYLDRPADTDA

-432 DEGYITIVD
+432 DDGYLTIVD

-453 VYPRQVEEILATH
+453 VYPRQVEEVLATH

-480 VHGQE
+480 LHGQE
-485 IEAAVVLRPDATVTP
+485 IEAAVVLRAGATVSP
-500 EALVQFVAD
+500 DELVHFVSD

-519 VHVLDALPLG
+519 VHVVDALPLG
-529 PSGKVLKRDLVARFA
+529 PSGKVLKRTLVDRF
-544 QQEQEQEQEP
+544 
-554 EPEQPTVSTQQEQP
+554 STP
-568 TESTQQEP
+568 VDAAAAP
-576 ATA
+576 A